1 MLRNVVSQQFQANS
15 LALWRHALAP
25 SYDVSRSRA
34 LLQSLLRSRCENK
47 RLLKRDHLGEGSRF
61 LLSQVVQSPHHRTKL
76 LAPKSLPKLSNH
88 TAAPISATLARFAAI
103 PFPAVRGT
111 PVCPPGHTNRLHC
124 SGLPPCDVSRR
135 APRRLRWSPLA
146 ARIRGRASN
155 PAWRP
160 TTTPSARATT
170 STAARTR

>member
-61 LLSQVVQSPHHRTKL
+61 LFVPSRSIAAPSDKTPGAKLPSKALESTLPRLFQQLLCDLQPFRFQPFAAHRFARPAIPISCIVLVSL
-76 LAPKSLPKLSNH
+76 LAM
-88 TAAPISATLARFAAI
+88 
-103 PFPAVRGT
+103 
-111 PVCPPGHTNRLHC
+111 
-124 SGLPPCDVSRR
+124 
-135 APRRLRWSPLA
+135 
-146 ARIRGRASN
+146 
-155 PAWRP
+155 
-160 TTTPSARATT
+160 
-170 STAARTR
+170 